1 MHRVNLPALTTFNAD
16 INVTP
21 MIDVLLVLMIVFMLA
36 QIKALMVMN
45 VALPAQL
52 EASGPPTPAIV
63 LELRADGG
71 YSLNGTVVER
81 AYLAGRIREVFAG
94 RPRSVLFIRSAPARS
109 YREVIEAVD
118 VAKGAGV
125 AVVSFMPKS

>member
-1 MHRVNLPALTTFNAD
+1 VYRANLPALTAFNAD

-36 QIKALMVMN
+36 QIKALMLMN
-45 VALPAQL
+45 VTLPAQL
-52 EASGPPTPAIV
+52 EATGPSTPAIV
-63 LELRADGG
+63 LELRSDGG
-71 YSLNGTVVER
+71 YSLNGTAVDPGD
-81 AYLAGRIREVFAG
+81 LAARIGEVFIG
-94 RPRSVLFIRSAPARS
+94 RPRSVLFIKSAPARS

-125 AVVSFMPKS
+125 AIVSFMPKT